1 MTIKTCLSNFY
12 LVCLTGLLSTGC
24 KTYQGQNKSMANHWE
39 QGHVTNAVQE
49 YTIKAEMEKNSKDAI
64 IWRLEQAAALRAAGQ
79 FKESIS
85 AFEAAEERIDKY
97 DEGAK
102 IKIVRE
108 AGALLSNQA
117 QLPYEGR
124 AYDKILLNT
133 YKALNYLQLGEP
145 EKARVEF
152 IRAQQRQDEAVEIN
166 KARIEKAEAQL
177 AKQKEKEKFDS
188 DKVNDDPKFK
198 TQFDGAYAFL
208 DQYKAEANYKNPAAI
223 YLHGLFFMAA
233 STGLADL
240 EMAKHSFDEVTGMVG
255 ESKFIQHD
263 QELLKQLM
271 GGQSVPP
278 TTYVIFETGRAPIR
292 DQIRID
298 LPLFIV
304 GVAKVPYVAAAWPLL
319 KPQDGQIPSLMIT
332 VGQTNEPTVL
342 LASMDTI
349 VGREFKNEL
358 PTILTKT
365 MASTLTKAAIA
376 YAAVEAVKREGWA
389 AQLAAQIVFAA
400 WQASVNIADT
410 RTWTTLP
417 KEFQVCYV
425 TTPADRKIQI
435 ASRDGLLKTEVTVA
449 EGTFNLIYVKSIN
462 TTSPLL
468 VSHISLTPSKSAAV
482 NPGTAAPA
490 VRPTVR
496 QTVAEN
502 VVATAAPPPPA
513 PVSDTLEQRPTPVL
527 PTPAVPEVAPPKG
540 SRSVR
545 SVTLSEPVPVKPAP
559 KDTLTL
565 PSKSKAERL
574 AELNARYLSN
584 RIAPREYH
592 QRRAE
597 IVADSN

>member
-1 MTIKTCLSNFY
+1 MTIKTWVPTFY

-24 KTYQGQNKSMANHWE
+24 KHYGQQNKSMATHWE

-49 YTIKAEMEKNSKDAI
+49 YTIKAEKEQDSKDAI
-64 IWRLEQAAALRAAGQ
+64 VWRLEQAAALRAAGQ
-79 FKESIS
+79 FKESNT
-85 AFEAAEERIDKY
+85 AFESAEERIDKY
-97 DEGAK
+97 DKAAK
-102 IKIVRE
+102 IKIGRE
-108 AGALLSNQA
+108 VGALLSNQA

-133 YKALNYLQLGEP
+133 YKALNFLQLGDP

-177 AKQKEKEKFDS
+177 AQQKEKEKFDS
-188 DKVNDDPKFK
+188 DKVKDDPKFK

-223 YLHGLFFMAA
+223 YLHGLFFMAV

-240 EMAKHSFDEVTGMVG
+240 EMAKHSFDEVTGMVE

-263 QELLKQLM
+263 QELVKQLM
-271 GGQSVPP
+271 GGHAVPP

-304 GVAKVPYVAAAWPLL
+304 GVSRVPYVGAAFPIF
-319 KPQDGQIPSLMIT
+319 KPQDGQIPSLLIS
-332 VGQTNEPTVL
+332 VGETNASTVL

-349 VGREFKNEL
+349 IGREFKNEL
-358 PTILTKT
+358 PTIITKT
-365 MASTLTKAAIA
+365 MASTLTKAAMA
-376 YAAVEAVKREGWA
+376 YAALAAAKEQGWA
-389 AQLAAQIVFAA
+389 AYLAAQIVFAA

-435 ASRDGLLKTEVTVA
+435 ASRDGLLKTEVIVA

-468 VSHISLTPSKSAAV
+468 VSQISLTPSKSAAV

-490 VRPTVR
+490 VRLAVR
-496 QTVAEN
+496 EKVTEN
-502 VVATAAPPPPA
+502 VVATAAMPP
-513 PVSDTLEQRPTPVL
+513 PVSDTLEQRPAPAPV
-527 PTPAVPEVAPPKG
+527 TPAVPEVTQPKVL
-540 SRSVR
+540 RSAR
-545 SVTLSEPVPVKPAP
+545 PVTLSEPVPVKLEP
-559 KDTLTL
+559 KIPITP

-574 AELNARYLSN
+574 AELNALYLSN
-584 RIAPREYH
+584 RIASFEYH
-592 QRRAE
+592 ERRAE
-597 IVADSN
+597 IVAANN